1 MHLSDKYFITISN
14 DGKFASQD
22 EPAGYNNSTP
32 TSTLTQF
39 LRAAKFRSNLS
50 SEAEQHTP
58 LDSTQDRKASVLIS
72 KYYSLLLF
80 TTPQRFCLPSL
91 SWPVGYFLEGSRC
104 HVSFQKS
111 GKSWRSWLNDES
123 QPQIVGNDK
132 WQQQERLE
140 EKQNSD
146 FNY

>member
-50 SEAEQHTP
+50 TEAEQHTP

-72 KYYSLLLF
+72 KYYLCFYSPLHRDFAFLPFPGLLVIFWKAQDAMLAFRRVERAGEAGLMMKASLKL
-80 TTPQRFCLPSL
+80 
-91 SWPVGYFLEGSRC
+91 
-104 HVSFQKS
+104 
-111 GKSWRSWLNDES
+111 
-123 QPQIVGNDK
+123 
-132 WQQQERLE
+132 
-140 EKQNSD
+140 
-146 FNY
+146 